1 MVNNETFLI
10 EELDIE
16 LARDFCRVI
25 EDPEKR
31 AKAVACN
38 TAASIAKKYFQDVEA
53 DCESGIHKVA
63 EVVNDIEISDIY
75 LEGSFVDV
83 RVYFNEKE
91 LCVPKIHYDL
101 GVLPIAY
108 MFIKLNEDISSG
120 SVVGF
125 IRPSEVD
132 RSADV
137 EGYYP
142 VKEEDLVSYYDIEG
156 YIGSDIEADSEDL
169 KKDILDYLD
178 GKLQDKALFYQKL
191 INSKSAR
198 LDLIAADRANHVFK
212 YVSII
217 SDTSSFEES
226 GVEQEVVS
234 EVLKEP
240 DVLTD
245 NVVSEETDVEDLT
258 LDSNA
263 EVLDFDLDTEEDSV
277 EPLTEDLS
285 INDTEDSYLLSEPED
300 CLVEDDSNSLDLEP
314 NAVAEEFVVVDDEP
328 VLESVADVT
337 YILDEV
343 SDLKEQDVSLNYDA
357 VMEDTENDVTE
368 NFDIIESEQLET
380 PEMVNA
386 FEPAEVVIEE
396 SNTDVTSDG
405 EVAEDEVKIDISDEV
420 QEPVIDMEYST
431 STTPSLDSII
441 VEDES
446 IKAEDL
452 TPEDLDI
459 LENNE
464 SNVFDEE
471 TKNVNPSEQIEELFV
486 QNDDDVIAESFNT
499 KTNKSGSLLPS
510 LLVLAVIGGLGYYG
524 YTQFLAPK
532 LLPDKPAEPVVKQV
546 DKKVEETS
554 VNKVENVAM
563 PNETVENVK
572 PVINEES
579 TNVSLPQVEQTV
591 DTSIVVSNLVVN
603 WDIPSGY
610 ASNNTARRYL
620 TKIGKIIQLDIKAEL
635 LLLNKAP
642 ITNKISLELE
652 FDKNSNKFVVKRF
665 VESSGDDSI
674 DKSIENIVK
683 TTLNRNFN
691 VNMNAI
697 GNLTGNPILVIRL

>member
-1 MVNNETFLI
+1 M
-10 EELDIE
+10 
-16 LARDFCRVI
+16 
-25 EDPEKR
+25 
-31 AKAVACN
+31 
-38 TAASIAKKYFQDVEA
+38 
-53 DCESGIHKVA
+53 
-63 EVVNDIEISDIY
+63 
-75 LEGSFVDV
+75 
-83 RVYFNEKE
+83 
-91 LCVPKIHYDL
+91 CVPKIHYDL

-132 RSADV
+132 RSVDV

-198 LDLIAADRANHVFK
+198 LDLIAADKANHVFK
-212 YVSII
+212 YVSIT

-234 EVLKEP
+234 EVLNEP

-245 NVVSEETDVEDLT
+245 NVVSEETEVEDLT

-263 EVLDFDLDTEEDSV
+263 EALDFVLDTEEDSV

-285 INDTEDSYLLSEPED
+285 INNTEDSYLLSEPED

-314 NAVAEEFVVVDDEP
+314 NAVAEEFVAVDDEP
-328 VLESVADVT
+328 VLESVDDVT

-343 SDLKEQDVSLNYDA
+343 SDLKEQDVSLNHDE

-368 NFDIIESEQLET
+368 NFGIIESEQLET
-380 PEMVNA
+380 PEMVDA
-386 FEPAEVVIEE
+386 FVPAEVVIEE

-405 EVAEDEVKIDISDEV
+405 EVAENEVKIDISDEV

-524 YTQFLAPK
+524 YTHFLAPK
-532 LLPDKPAEPVVKQV
+532 PLPDKPAEPVVKQV